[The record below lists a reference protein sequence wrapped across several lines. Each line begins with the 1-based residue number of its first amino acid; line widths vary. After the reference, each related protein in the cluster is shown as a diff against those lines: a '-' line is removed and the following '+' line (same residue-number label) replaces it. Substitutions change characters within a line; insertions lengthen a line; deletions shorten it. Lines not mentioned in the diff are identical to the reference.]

1 MNMVAFLFTSGNIL
15 SAMFLCWMYNREDM
29 KEIHYEGPPAEKE
42 SEEWEKKK
50 KVLGKLATVRT
61 FRADVQELIQEKKVT
76 KTSIALAEAGRRE
89 ARGETRFPSESDDT
103 HLGRIIF
110 ILVLVLAFG
119 LGVGGYA
126 LFNTHLSSLLGK
138 QSSTSTP
145 TATTEDLRVN
155 LANSPRE
162 QALAD
167 ISIAFGKTYLPTGER
182 RTIIFLT
189 TDEQQGEHRVTPIE
203 FFSALQ
209 EIPAPE
215 ALTISLDSTLT
226 YQVYSSSTLS
236 GIIVLRSRAYANTF
250 AALLEW
256 EPRMANQFIPILN
269 PLYSKK
275 RIKELRNRPFKDGQI
290 LGVAVRELSDLDG
303 ISVLAYGF
311 IDKKTLII
319 AGTTDAL
326 RAMIIEKQ
334 GIK

>member
-1 MNMVAFLFTSGNIL
+1 
-15 SAMFLCWMYNREDM
+15 M

-42 SEEWEKKK
+42 NAEWEKKK
-50 KVLGKLATVRT
+50 KTLTNLATVRT

-76 KTSIALAEAGRRE
+76 KTSIALAEAERRE
-89 ARGETRFPSESDDT
+89 ARGETRFPVENEDA

-126 LFNTHLSSLLGK
+126 LFDTQLGSFLGK
-138 QSSTSTP
+138 NTASSTP
-145 TATTEDLRVN
+145 IATTDDLRVN
-155 LANSPRE
+155 LTNSPRE

-182 RTIIFLT
+182 RSIVFMT
-189 TDEQQGEHRVTPIE
+189 TNEVEGEHRATPIE

-209 EIPAPE
+209 EAP
-215 ALTISLDSTLT
+215 TPSTFTVSLDSTLA

-236 GIIVLRSRAYANTF
+236 GIIMLRTRAYANTF
-250 AALLEW
+250 ASLLEW

-275 RIKELRNRPFKDGQI
+275 RIKELYNRPFKDNQI
-290 LGVAVRELSDLDG
+290 LGVPVRELSDLDG
-303 ISVLAYGF
+303 ISVLSYGF

-319 AGTTDAL
+319 AGTHDAL
-326 RAMIIEKQ
+326 RAMIKEKQ
-334 GIK
+334 ATK